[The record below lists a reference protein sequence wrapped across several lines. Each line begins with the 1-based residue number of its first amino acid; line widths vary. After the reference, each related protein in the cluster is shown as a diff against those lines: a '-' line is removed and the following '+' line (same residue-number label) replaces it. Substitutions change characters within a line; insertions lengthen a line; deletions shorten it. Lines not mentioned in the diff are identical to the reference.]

1 MENSTNVYSA
11 ITTKSKCHTIQVYNT
26 SYKSKHIFVIVGYRK
41 KKDVKYDL
49 YTTFLSVT
57 RSVSIEQQM
66 LASSRSASMLKNQ
79 YIEYIS

>member
-41 KKDVKYDL
+41 KK
-49 YTTFLSVT
+49 
-57 RSVSIEQQM
+57 M
-66 LASSRSASMLKNQ
+66 
-79 YIEYIS
+79 